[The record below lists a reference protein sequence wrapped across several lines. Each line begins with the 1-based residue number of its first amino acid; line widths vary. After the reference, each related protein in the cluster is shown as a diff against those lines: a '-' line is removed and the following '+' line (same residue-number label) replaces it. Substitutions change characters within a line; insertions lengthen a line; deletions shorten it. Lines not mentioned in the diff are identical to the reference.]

1 MFPEFEELDVSQ
13 IFRKH
18 VRGVFSSFNK
28 VEFYLFKA
36 NYIPYVV
43 IAQIDV
49 FDALFL
55 HWVRGKEDGALI
67 IPIERNGG
75 DGTA

>member
-1 MFPEFEELDVSQ
+1 LFPEFEELYASQ
-13 IFRKH
+13 ILRKH
-18 VRGVFSSFNK
+18 ICGVFSSFNK
-28 VEFYLFKA
+28 VEFYLFKV

-43 IAQIDV
+43 IVQINV

-55 HWVRGKEDGALI
+55 HWVRSEEDGALI

-75 DGTA
+75 